1 MSLTAETFA
10 VKDGSLAPFAPFVTD
25 YRPFVELA
33 CRSLER
39 SVSFYSAL
47 FNVAPVERRA
57 KSARFELTN
66 PHLRLELYED
76 PDAVARDGHLGVQLK
91 YNDDVRSIYERL
103 SSRGVAIKLEETET
117 ACCFSVSNKI
127 WVEDPD
133 QNLWEVY
140 VLVAENVTEVRCD
153 SSCACEAS
161 GCG

>member
-1 MSLTAETFA
+1 MSLTAETFS

-25 YRPFVELA
+25 YRPCVELSV
-33 CRSLER
+33 RSLER

-47 FNVAPVERRA
+47 FNVPPVERRA
-57 KSARFELTN
+57 NSARFEIAN
-66 PHLRLELYED
+66 PHMRLELHEE
-76 PDAVARDGHLGVQLK
+76 PNAVARDGHLGVQLK
-91 YNDDVRSIYERL
+91 YNDDVKSIYERL
-103 SSRGVAIKLEETET
+103 SSRGVSIKLEETET

-140 VLVAENVTEVRCD
+140 VLVAENVTETRCD